1 MKNTVGLCLIICLM
15 LLASVVYADMVH
27 FKSGRKMEGKIIEES
42 KDKITLK
49 TDYATLTF
57 ARDGIASIERKP
69 YVFKEKKVPP
79 KKTTVTP
86 KKGPKKQQPIL
97 DKLISIEFTQ
107 APMKAVFDF
116 FSKMTQREVKYDGE
130 VRELGAITIRIQ
142 NVSIKEAMDKIARQK
157 GLKYKIKENS
167 IIFSRP

>member
-1 MKNTVGLCLIICLM
+1 MKKYLIFGLVAVSMLITSIL
-15 LLASVVYADMVH
+15 YADVIH
-27 FKSGRKMEGKIIEES
+27 FKSGRKMEGKIIKET

-86 KKGPKKQQPIL
+86 KKGPKKQQSIL
-97 DKLISIEFTQ
+97 DRLISIDFTD
-107 APMKAVFDF
+107 APMKAVFSF
-116 FSKMTQREVKYDGE
+116 FSQMTQREVKYDGE
-130 VRELGAITIRIQ
+130 ARELGVITIRI
-142 NVSIKEAMDKIARQK
+142 NDTPIKEAMDIIARQK
-157 GLKYKIKENS
+157 GLKYEIKEDS
-167 IIFSRP
+167 IVFTKP

>member
-1 MKNTVGLCLIICLM
+1 MKRIIGMSLTAILM
-15 LLASVVYADMVH
+15 LVVSTVYADVIH
-27 FKSGRKMEGKIIEES
+27 FKSGRKMEGKIIRET
-42 KDKITLK
+42 KNKITLK

-97 DKLISIEFTQ
+97 DRLISIDFTD
-107 APMKAVFDF
+107 APMKAVFSF
-116 FSKMTQREVKYDGE
+116 FSQMTQKEVRYDGE
-130 VRELGAITIRIQ
+130 ARELGVITIRI
-142 NVSIKEAMDKIARQK
+142 NDTPIKEAMDIIARQK